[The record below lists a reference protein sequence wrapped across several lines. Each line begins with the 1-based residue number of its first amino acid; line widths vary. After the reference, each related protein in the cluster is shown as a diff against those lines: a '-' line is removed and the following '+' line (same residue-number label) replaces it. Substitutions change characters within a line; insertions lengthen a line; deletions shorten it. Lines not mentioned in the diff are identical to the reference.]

1 MDNSIN
7 IPTEMYA
14 DEAVCFIA
22 NRYHITTQE
31 AVQGFLVQSGIT
43 SNAKE
48 NETSDFRL
56 EDNEMEIM
64 KGLTDVYSSMKNV
77 NTYNYGQKKFF
88 EKVIGGG
95 TAGGW

>member
-7 IPTEMYA
+7 IPKEMYA

-31 AVQGFLVQSGIT
+31 AVQGFLVQSGIA
-43 SNAKE
+43 SNVRE
-48 NETSDFRL
+48 NEISDFRL

-64 KGLTDVYSSMKNV
+64 KGLMDVYGSMKNEERK
-77 NTYNYGQKKFF
+77 Y
-88 EKVIGGG
+88 I
-95 TAGGW
+95 

>member
-56 EDNEMEIM
+56 EDNEIEII
-64 KGLTDVYSSMKNV
+64 KGLMDAYSSTK
-77 NTYNYGQKKFF
+77 G
-88 EKVIGGG
+88 EKRKYIE
-95 TAGGW
+95 

>member
-1 MDNSIN
+1 MKHDMN
-7 IPTEMYA
+7 IPAELYE
-14 DEAVCFIA
+14 DDAVCFIA
-22 NRYHITTQE
+22 NRYHITIQE

-64 KGLTDVYSSMKNV
+64 KGLMDVYSSMKNV

-88 EKVIGGG
+88 EKVIDGSI
-95 TAGGW
+95 AGGR

>member
-64 KGLTDVYSSMKNV
+64 KGLMDVYSSMKNV

-95 TAGGW
+95 TAGDR

>member
-31 AVQGFLVQSGIT
+31 AVHGFLVQSGIA
-43 SNAKE
+43 SNARE

-64 KGLTDVYSSMKNV
+64 KGLMDIYSSMKNEERK
-77 NTYNYGQKKFF
+77 Y
-88 EKVIGGG
+88 I
-95 TAGGW
+95 

>member
-43 SNAKE
+43 FNAKE

-64 KGLTDVYSSMKNV
+64 KGLMDVYSSMKNV
-77 NTYNYGQKKFF
+77 NTY
-88 EKVIGGG
+88 
-95 TAGGW
+95 